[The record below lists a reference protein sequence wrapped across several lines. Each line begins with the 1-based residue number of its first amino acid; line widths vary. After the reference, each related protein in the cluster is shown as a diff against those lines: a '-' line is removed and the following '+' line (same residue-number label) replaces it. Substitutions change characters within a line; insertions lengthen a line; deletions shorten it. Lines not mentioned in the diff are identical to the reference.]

1 MPPMT
6 RATAVELI
14 ALTSEITRLSKYKRD
29 SAAANRAASPTTSLD
44 PHECTVAL
52 QGTFPV
58 CRSAALLLT
67 VAVALAINGRA
78 ANAEPVAPAQVAAAV
93 AAATG
98 ANEDSAGPVE
108 TPSSSP
114 PPPPTPPAETAA
126 PADAPLTTPGRPLY
140 VPDVPTTPA
149 VPSTAVQQ
157 QQQPTAAVDGGP
169 PDDGGGH
176 LQKVSARAPVR
187 PSNGGHYSGGGG
199 EGMADPNENP
209 WTGVVKLP
217 TRIRN
222 AKTSS
227 ITVTIS
233 YIQIRYRY

>member
-1 MPPMT
+1 MNAIRRP
-6 RATAVELI
+6 LI
-14 ALTSEITRLSKYKRD
+14 ARRPRHRSI
-29 SAAANRAASPTTSLD
+29 
-44 PHECTVAL
+44 HECTVAL
-52 QGTFPV
+52 QDTFPV
-58 CRSAALLLT
+58 CRSAVLLLT

-98 ANEDSAGPVE
+98 TNEDSAGPVE
-108 TPSSSP
+108 TPSS

-140 VPDVPTTPA
+140 VPDEPTTAA

-187 PSNGGHYSGGGG
+187 SSRGGHYSGGVG
-199 EGMADPNENP
+199 A
-209 WTGVVKLP
+209 
-217 TRIRN
+217 
-222 AKTSS
+222 
-227 ITVTIS
+227 
-233 YIQIRYRY
+233 